1 MKTMW
6 DRIKHNFD
14 KFPARM
20 AVARKIVELGL
31 RVGKNGKI
39 YCGDVEITDVAL
51 ARSVDVDR
59 RTIKST
65 VAVILN
71 DPQLS
76 EIFQNIFPAGALL
89 KNVAKNLGFGVIEIE
104 AHALNPG
111 ILAISTELISREG
124 ISIRQAHAG
133 DPELEENPK
142 LTIITEKPIKGELI
156 NEFLNIPGVKRV
168 SIY

>member
-1 MKTMW
+1 MW
-6 DRIKHNFD
+6 DRLKHKFE

-31 RVGKNGKI
+31 RVGENGKI
-39 YCGDVEITDVAL
+39 FCGDVEINDVAL
-51 ARSVDVDR
+51 ARSVGVDR

-65 VAVILN
+65 VDVILA

-76 EIFQNIFPAGALL
+76 GVFKNIFPAGTLL
-89 KNVAKNLGFGVIEIE
+89 KNVAKTLGFGVVEIE
-104 AHALNPG
+104 AEAGNPG
-111 ILAISTELISREG
+111 ILASSTTLISREG

-133 DPELEENPK
+133 DPELEENPM
-142 LTIITEKPIKGELI
+142 LTIITEKPIKGDLI
-156 NEFLNIPGVKRV
+156 NEFLNIPGIKRV

>member
-1 MKTMW
+1 MW
-6 DRIKHNFD
+6 DRIKHKFD

-31 RVGKNGKI
+31 RVGENGKI
-39 YCGDVEITDVAL
+39 YCGNVEITDVAL
-51 ARSVDVDR
+51 ARSVNVDR
-59 RTIKST
+59 RAIKST
-65 VAVILN
+65 VDVILS

-76 EIFQNIFPAGALL
+76 EIFQNIFPAGTLL
-89 KNVAKNLGFGVIEIE
+89 KNISKNLGFGVVEIE
-104 AHALNPG
+104 AEAGNAG
-111 ILAISTELISREG
+111 ILARSTELISMEG
-124 ISIRQAHAG
+124 LSIRQAHAG

-156 NEFLNIPGVKRV
+156 KEFLNIPGVKRV

>member
-1 MKTMW
+1 MW
-6 DRIKHNFD
+6 DRIKHKFD

-31 RVGKNGKI
+31 RVGETGKI
-39 YCGDVEITDVAL
+39 YCGNVEISDVAL
-51 ARSVDVDR
+51 ARSVEVDR
-59 RTIKST
+59 RTIKTT
-65 VAVILN
+65 VDVILA

-76 EIFQNIFPAGALL
+76 SVFQNIFPAGTLL
-89 KNVAKNLGFGVIEIE
+89 KNVAKNLGFGVGEIE
-104 AHALNPG
+104 AEAGNAG
-111 ILAISTELISREG
+111 ILARSTELISLEG
-124 ISIRQAHAG
+124 MSIRQAHAG

-142 LTIITEKPIKGELI
+142 LTIITERPIKGELI